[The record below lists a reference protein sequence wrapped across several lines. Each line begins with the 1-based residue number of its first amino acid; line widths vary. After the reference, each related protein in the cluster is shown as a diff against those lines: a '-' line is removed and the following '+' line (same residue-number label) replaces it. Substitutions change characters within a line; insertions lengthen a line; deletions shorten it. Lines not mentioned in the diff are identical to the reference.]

1 MELWDI
7 YDVHRNKKGKTMK
20 RGATFEQGDYH
31 LVVHICVFNSKNEM
45 LIQQRQANKI
55 GFPNRWDFSAGGS
68 ATSGDTSQSAA
79 ERELFEEIGLRV
91 DMQNK
96 RPQLTINYDF
106 GFDDIY
112 LIEQDVE
119 IESLVLQKE
128 EVQSVRWASCEEIL
142 RMIAEEEFVPYYPSV
157 VELLFQSRKKFGLLM
172 HLDESKT
179 KNPNGEWRIKITD

>member
-1 MELWDI
+1 M
-7 YDVHRNKKGKTMK
+7 
-20 RGATFEQGDYH
+20 
-31 LVVHICVFNSKNEM
+31 VVHICVFNSKNEM

-68 ATSGDTSQSAA
+68 ATMGDTSQAAA

-96 RPQLTINYDF
+96 RPQLTVNFDF

-128 EVQSVRWASCEEIL
+128 EVQAVRWASCAEIL
-142 RMIAEEEFVPYYPSV
+142 RMIADEEFVPYYPNI
-157 VELLFQSRKKFGLLM
+157 VELLFESRKKLGLLM

-179 KNPNGEWRIKITD
+179 KNRIKR

>member
-7 YDVHRNKKGKTMK
+7 YDVHRNKKGKTMQ
-20 RGATFEQGDYH
+20 RGGTFEQGDYH

-55 GFPNRWDFSAGGS
+55 GFPNRWDFTAGGS

-91 DMQNK
+91 DMQHK

-112 LIEQDVE
+112 LIEQNVE
-119 IESLVLQKE
+119 IESLILQKE
-128 EVQSVRWASCEEIL
+128 EVQAVRWASCEEIL
-142 RMIAEEEFVPYYPSV
+142 HMIAEEEFVPYYPSV
-157 VELLFQSRKKFGLLM
+157 VELLFQSRKKFGMLM

-179 KNPNGEWRIKITD
+179 KKSDKKLR